1 MWRVTAYDREGRV
14 VATLDAASG
23 EVTIGRE
30 PDRQVVLAS
39 PSVSRRH
46 AKIVLDGSQPFIVD
60 EGSANGVVINGV
72 RIAAPTAIA
81 TGLRVDIAEFWLQ
94 LTDAAAAPAYGAPP
108 PAAPAYGAPPPAA
121 SPAYGAPPP
130 AASAATAYGAP
141 PPAAPGYGMPPAYTT
156 APRPLRLRVEN
167 GPYGGRS
174 FEVSPGV
181 MSVGRAIDNDLV
193 FDDPSLSRK
202 HGRLTHAAGRVEV
215 EDLGSSNGTWVNGR
229 RIDRS
234 PLQPG
239 DVLRF
244 GELQLLVE
252 GEGGTP
258 QQSPQA
264 RQTNTPFHTPLATP
278 AAVTGSRTG
287 LLFGVVG
294 ALVLVLAAGG
304 TWLFLRSRKAPVAAQ
319 DTIAHIAA
327 EAADHF
333 QKGKE
338 KLAAKDFA
346 AAEAEFA
353 RTLELDPANVEA
365 SRLKQQAAAEPQ
377 YEKESRQLS
386 AKLAMGSRADL
397 EAATHFLAGIP
408 AGSVYREPAATK
420 LTAKLVSFGEDE
432 CKARRWLDCAWALC
446 KANEVAPEAQRAT
459 LVPAAA
465 HKTLATAEHK
475 LARDKSYT
483 PCKTP

>member
-14 VATLDAASG
+14 VATFDAASG
-23 EVTIGRE
+23 EVTVGRE
-30 PDRQVVLAS
+30 PDRQLVLSS

-46 AKIVLDGSQPFIVD
+46 AKIVLDGPQPFIVD
-60 EGSANGVVINGV
+60 EGSANGVVLNGA
-72 RIAAPTAIA
+72 RITAPTAIA
-81 TGLRVDIAEFWLQ
+81 AGLRVDIAEFWLQ
-94 LTDAAAAPAYGAPP
+94 LTDAAAADHGAPPPVAPPAYGAPP
-108 PAAPAYGAPPPAA
+108 PAAPPYGAPPPAA
-121 SPAYGAPPP
+121 PPPAYGAPPP
-130 AASAATAYGAP
+130 AAPVYGAP
-141 PPAAPGYGMPPAYTT
+141 LAYAPPAT
-156 APRPLRLRVEN
+156 RPLRLRVES

-174 FEVSPGV
+174 FEVSSGV

-202 HGRLTHAAGRVEV
+202 HGRLTNAAGRVEV

-258 QQSPQA
+258 RQPPQA

-278 AAVTGSRTG
+278 AAGSGSRTG
-287 LLFGVVG
+287 LVLGVVG
-294 ALVLVLAAGG
+294 ALALVLAAGG
-304 TWLFLRSRKAPVAAQ
+304 TWLFLRSHKTQAPAQ

-327 EAADHF
+327 EAAEHF
-333 QKGKE
+333 KKGKE
-338 KLAAKDFA
+338 KLAAKDFT

-397 EAATHFLAGIP
+397 EAATHLLAAI
-408 AGSVYREPAATK
+408 AEGSVYREPAATK
-420 LTAKLVSFGEDE
+420 LTTKLVSFGEDE
-432 CKARRWLDCAWALC
+432 CKARHWNDCAWALC
-446 KANEVAPEAQRAT
+446 KANEVAPEAQRAA
-459 LVPAAA
+459 LVPESA
-465 HKTLATAEHK
+465 HKTLASAEHK
-475 LARDKSYT
+475 LARDKTYT
-483 PCKTP
+483 RCKTP